1 MECQTTNAR
10 RRALTL
16 SVAALL
22 AEVGFDSVEK
32 PPLETL
38 VEMFQSSKYTRRKA
52 DLPFGPRWCSHQT
65 THRSLRRTWFSSHRG
80 CSWIFTHWYHAGR
93 CRWSVGFLA
102 IAPFPLPV
110 HSSAAPFSPHFI
122 LMCCRDLDIK
132 SRPNLSTPLHVLTEM
147 GNSTRAFCELAC
159 RTEPVVGD
167 VMMALI
173 NMGVSLDGLEAFA
186 YRSNRIPLP
195 SPALSTQ
202 PKQPSILQAGVKQS
216 HPQHI
221 PNHLPPFPD
230 PHAYIRTPTHKQP
243 VTEYEAIREKA
254 ASQKRDVERALTRFM
269 AKTGDTHSLFLTE
282 DNNMFPCE
290 YA

>member
-1 MECQTTNAR
+1 MECVAVNTR

-16 SVAALL
+16 SIAALL

-32 PPLETL
+32 PALETL
-38 VEMFQSSKYTRRKA
+38 VEMFQS
-52 DLPFGPRWCSHQT
+52 
-65 THRSLRRTWFSSHRG
+65 
-80 CSWIFTHWYHAGR
+80 
-93 CRWSVGFLA
+93 
-102 IAPFPLPV
+102 
-110 HSSAAPFSPHFI
+110 
-122 LMCCRDLDIK
+122 M
-132 SRPNLSTPLHVLTEM
+132 LTEM

-167 VMMALI
+167 VAMALV
-173 NMGVSLDGLEAFA
+173 NMGVPLDGLEVFA

-195 SPALSTQ
+195 TPAPSTQ
-202 PKQPSILQAGVKQS
+202 PKQPSILQAGVK
-216 HPQHI
+216 HPHPPHI

-282 DNNMFPCE
+282 DNNMFPLIACKPQFPPYLKALLPQDQVFDPE
-290 YA
+290 EEFTSTPQRARKARELEGDGEGDGEGKEEEEEGGRGGEGDAIDNPYLRPVKLPRRKKAKA